1 MDEIKWEGFGNVTHY
16 PIESLGNSDFTKEI
30 KYVHIPLT
38 FSGAIIFHYKKM
50 SRKKFKK
57 WLMHLPG
64 HNRNYAENWCRI
76 IKLLNRLV
84 SYGESYQAMTL
95 DPSGLLLLDSITIK
109 LEETK

>member
-1 MDEIKWEGFGNVTHY
+1 MDEMKLKGFENVTHY
-16 PIESLGNSDFTKEI
+16 PIESLGNSDFTQEI
-30 KYVHIPLT
+30 KYIHMPLT
-38 FSGAIIFHYKKM
+38 FSGAIIFHHKKM

-76 IKLLNRLV
+76 IKLLNGLV
-84 SYGESYQAMTL
+84 SYGESYQAMAL